1 MRKSIESS
9 FMPESELFLF
19 FVRPFNRAGIR
30 YIIGGSVAAVFYG
43 EHRFTNDLD
52 VVVFLNE
59 TDVRRLPE
67 MFPSSDFYVPPGE
80 AIMTEVGREQRGHFN
95 IIHMD
100 SSFKTDIYLTG
111 RDEFNAWAFRNK
123 RRVEFQG
130 EAIVS
135 LLPNT
140 SSSASWNTSARAA
153 QKSICGTFEL
163 C

>member
-1 MRKSIESS
+1 
-9 FMPESELFLF
+9 
-19 FVRPFNRAGIR
+19 
-30 YIIGGSVAAVFYG
+30 
-43 EHRFTNDLD
+43 
-52 VVVFLNE
+52 
-59 TDVRRLPE
+59 
-67 MFPSSDFYVPPGE
+67 
-80 AIMTEVGREQRGHFN
+80 MTEVGREQRGHFN